1 MSKEAKTIQLRC
13 EECGG
18 TMTIDKSR
26 SVLSCQYCGST
37 KIVADSDEVK
47 MERIRNERIK
57 DIEVH
62 KQDQEM
68 EKWKAHETER
78 NNIMKYG
85 VPTWF
90 AILFIIIYIIYI
102 IGYIGT
108 TWFSII

>member
-1 MSKEAKTIQLRC
+1 MSKEAETIQLRC

-26 SVLSCQYCGST
+26 SVLSCPYCGST

-57 DIEVH
+57 DIEIH

-68 EKWKAHETER
+68 EKWQAHETER
-78 NNIMKYG
+78 KKSIMY
-85 VPTWF
+85 
-90 AILFIIIYIIYI
+90 
-102 IGYIGT
+102 
-108 TWFSII
+108 SIIFVVFGFMLLLILGLLGVLD

>member
-1 MSKEAKTIQLRC
+1 MSKEAETIQLRC

-26 SVLSCQYCGST
+26 SVLSCPYCGST

-57 DIEVH
+57 DVEIH

-68 EKWKAHETER
+68 EKWRAGEVER
-78 NNIMKYG
+78 KKSIMY
-85 VPTWF
+85 
-90 AILFIIIYIIYI
+90 
-102 IGYIGT
+102 
-108 TWFSII
+108 SIIFVVFGFVLLLILGMLGVLD

>member
-1 MSKEAKTIQLRC
+1 MSKEAETIKLMC

-26 SVLSCQYCGST
+26 SVLSCPYCGST

-57 DIEVH
+57 DIEIH

-68 EKWKAHETER
+68 EKWQAHETER
-78 NNIMKYG
+78 KKSIMYSTIFVVLGFMLLLILGLLG
-85 VPTWF
+85 V
-90 AILFIIIYIIYI
+90 LD
-102 IGYIGT
+102 
-108 TWFSII
+108 

>member
-1 MSKEAKTIQLRC
+1 MSKEAETIQLRC

-26 SVLSCQYCGST
+26 SVLSCPYCGST

-57 DIEVH
+57 DIEIH

-68 EKWKAHETER
+68 EKWKAHEVER
-78 NNIMKYG
+78 KKSIMY
-85 VPTWF
+85 
-90 AILFIIIYIIYI
+90 
-102 IGYIGT
+102 
-108 TWFSII
+108 SIIFVIFGFMLLLILGLLGVLD

>member
-1 MSKEAKTIQLRC
+1 MSKEAETIQLRC

-26 SVLSCQYCGST
+26 SVLSCPYCGST

-57 DIEVH
+57 DIEIH

-68 EKWKAHETER
+68 EKWKAHEVER
-78 NNIMKYG
+78 KKSIMY
-85 VPTWF
+85 
-90 AILFIIIYIIYI
+90 
-102 IGYIGT
+102 
-108 TWFSII
+108 SIIFVVFGFMLLLILGLLGVLD

>member
-1 MSKEAKTIQLRC
+1 MSKEAETIQLRC

-26 SVLSCQYCGST
+26 SVLSCPYCGST

-57 DIEVH
+57 DIEIH

-68 EKWKAHETER
+68 EKWQAHEVER
-78 NNIMKYG
+78 KKSIKYCVIIG
-85 VPTWF
+85 VVLYLLLILG
-90 AILFIIIYIIYI
+90 AILEQ
-102 IGYIGT
+102 IGM
-108 TWFSII
+108 F

>member
-1 MSKEAKTIQLRC
+1 MSKEAETIQLRC

-26 SVLSCQYCGST
+26 SVLSCPYCGST

-57 DIEVH
+57 DIEIH

-68 EKWKAHETER
+68 EKWKAHEVER
-78 NNIMKYG
+78 KKSIMY
-85 VPTWF
+85 
-90 AILFIIIYIIYI
+90 
-102 IGYIGT
+102 
-108 TWFSII
+108 SIIFVVFGFVLLLILGMLGVLD